1 MAVTQSLNGSQP
13 QFKISLYLKEG
24 TPILVDGVY
33 KASKHT
39 RSDWMDIEQYVNYPV
54 TYSEEQSL
62 LNTLEFTIDK
72 ATYILTTRMRI
83 GQAVVMW
90 GYYYSPLGHR
100 AGGSDTSDY
109 VMTIKNK
116 VKNNSNIIM
125 TGFVQ
130 GNTLEELF
138 SNCFLYCLPS
148 DVEGMPLSLLEAMSY
163 GNKCL
168 VSDIEEN
175 TSVVENYGYT
185 FKKSDVRDLT
195 EKLDSLLNDKEEN
208 NNESSEKLKRKSNT
222 ELNIQLDTKLNTEIN
237 NTVLDKEMNK
247 ELKRENIQKFIL
259 DKYNWDEITKKTEE
273 IYEKIK

>member
-1 MAVTQSLNGSQP
+1 
-13 QFKISLYLKEG
+13 
-24 TPILVDGVY
+24 
-33 KASKHT
+33 
-39 RSDWMDIEQYVNYPV
+39 
-54 TYSEEQSL
+54 
-62 LNTLEFTIDK
+62 
-72 ATYILTTRMRI
+72 
-83 GQAVVMW
+83 
-90 GYYYSPLGHR
+90 
-100 AGGSDTSDY
+100 
-109 VMTIKNK
+109 
-116 VKNNSNIIM
+116 M

-208 NNESSEKLKRKSNT
+208 KNET
-222 ELNIQLDTKLNTEIN
+222 
-237 NTVLDKEMNK
+237 K
-247 ELKRENIQKFIL
+247 ELKKEDIQKFIL
-259 DKYNWDEITKKTEE
+259 DKYNWDDITKKTEE
-273 IYEKIK
+273 LYKKIK